1 MNRGARL
8 GYLGDEVRL
17 ALPTRHPI
25 QGMIQS
31 RAPHPYRSN
40 PAVQPWSKRIAIGA
54 LLAVAV
60 LWIVGAVAA
69 EARTGTTTAK
79 TKTPAAKKTSTSPP
93 RATGTVATVG
103 TRAIDQI
110 DIQHAALSLSADPL
124 RVKNPAKWRRSLL
137 DRCVD
142 RELLD
147 MEAERQGLDRDSAL
161 TALRKAR
168 EYSVFWREIYHRV
181 LIPRLKPTDEDL
193 AKAYESLKYR
203 MADLSVI
210 LIRTDLNPGEKPL
223 AQRVAAAAR
232 GGARFDSLVRL
243 YSAHPPTKAKGGR
256 IGWVL
261 LKDVNPAWF
270 EDAKKASEGAVLG
283 PYVGP
288 VGDEIYKIAAFQE
301 LTKDSLANLIYWER
315 SRSITDDYQ
324 KEVLAKYHFEVDSTQ
339 VKGLIFAVA
348 SESPDSI
355 LKSLRPDGTR
365 DKEGVRP
372 ALGVLA
378 RCDGRTITFPDLLT
392 ATPVNRGQIGGLHLD
407 TANEV
412 RAVCAR
418 VIREDLASRDARDR
432 GLDRDPKIARELR
445 LLGEEIRTFEM
456 VRRHTPSL
464 DEAAVR
470 SYFEAHPAL
479 FRRPRAWRV
488 RAVTFAKPESASV
501 NAQAWRASGGIDE
514 TVLAARNDIHDMKQ
528 VTPWTAT
535 AGQYAVARYGTMDL
549 FEGSDDPFTRAVRGA
564 AAGSVVG
571 PIALPYGGHSVMQVL
586 QVEDARPQ
594 TFDEAKI
601 LAYRLKREDDES
613 RWVDA
618 ELTRLRASTPVRIL
632 PGRLEA
638 TKLASHGTTT
648 RTGGVAE

>member
-1 MNRGARL
+1 
-8 GYLGDEVRL
+8 
-17 ALPTRHPI
+17 
-25 QGMIQS
+25 MIQS
-31 RAPHPYRSN
+31 RTPRPYRSN
-40 PAVQPWSKRIAIGA
+40 PAVQPWSKRIAFGVLI
-54 LLAVAV
+54 AVAALWV
-60 LWIVGAVAA
+60 LGAVVA
-69 EARTGTTTAK
+69 EARTGTPTTT
-79 TKTPAAKKTSTSPP
+79 TKVPAAKKPSSSPP
-93 RATGTVATVG
+93 KATGTVATVG
-103 TRAIDQI
+103 PRAIDQI
-110 DIQHAALSLSADPL
+110 DIQHAAQALSADPL
-124 RVKNPAKWRRSLL
+124 RLKNPAKWRRSLL

-147 MEAERQGLDRDSAL
+147 MEAQRQGLDRDSAL
-161 TALRKAR
+161 TALKKER

-181 LIPRLKPTDEDL
+181 LVPRLNPTDDEL
-193 AKAYESLKYR
+193 AKAYASLQYR
-203 MADLSVI
+203 LVDLSVI

-232 GGARFDSLVRL
+232 GGARFDSLARL

-256 IGWVL
+256 IGWLL

-301 LTKDSLANLIYWER
+301 LTKDSLTHLIYFER

-324 KEVLAKYHFEVDSTQ
+324 RETLSKYHFEVDSTQ
-339 VKGLIFAVA
+339 IKGLIFAVA

-365 DKEGVRP
+365 DKQGVRP

-378 RCDGRTITFPDLLT
+378 RCDGRTVTFPDLLM
-392 ATPVNRGQIGGLHLD
+392 AAPVNRGQIGGLHLD
-407 TANEV
+407 SAGEV

-418 VIREDLASRDARDR
+418 AVMEDLTSRDARDR
-432 GLDRDPKIARELR
+432 GLDRVPRIARELR
-445 LLGEEIRTFEM
+445 LLGEEVRTFEM
-456 VRRHTPSL
+456 VRRHTPSP
-464 DEAAVR
+464 DDAAVR
-470 SYFEAHPAL
+470 SYFDAHPAL
-479 FRRPRAWRV
+479 FRRPRTWRV
-488 RAVTFAKPESASV
+488 RVVTFAKPESASV
-501 NAQAWRASGGIDE
+501 NAQAWRASGTIDE
-514 TVLAARNDIHDMKQ
+514 TVLAARNDIHETKG
-528 VTPWTAT
+528 VTPWAAS
-535 AGQYAVARYGTMDL
+535 AGQYAVARYGSMDL
-549 FEGSDDPFTRAVRGA
+549 FEGSDDPLTRAVKGTA
-564 AAGSVVG
+564 ARSVVG
-571 PIALPYGGHSVMQVL
+571 PIALPYGGHAVMQVL

-618 ELTRLRASTPVRIL
+618 ELTRLRAATPVHVL

-648 RTGGVAE
+648 PTGGVAE

>member
-1 MNRGARL
+1 
-8 GYLGDEVRL
+8 
-17 ALPTRHPI
+17 
-25 QGMIQS
+25 MIQS
-31 RAPHPYRSN
+31 RTPRPYRSN
-40 PAVQPWSKRIAIGA
+40 PAVQPWSKPIAIGV
-54 LLAVAV
+54 LIAVAV
-60 LWIVGAVAA
+60 LWIVGAVVA
-69 EARTGTTTAK
+69 EAGTGTPTATTA
-79 TKTPAAKKTSTSPP
+79 TKAPAAKKPSSSPP
-93 RATGTVATVG
+93 KATGTVATVG

-110 DIQHAALSLSADPL
+110 DIQRAAQALSADPL
-124 RVKNPAKWRRSLL
+124 RLKNPAKWRRSLL

-161 TALRKAR
+161 TALKRER

-181 LIPRLKPTDEDL
+181 LVPRLTPTGDEL
-193 AKAYESLKYR
+193 TKAYASLQYR
-203 MADLSVI
+203 MVDLSVI

-223 AQRVAAAAR
+223 AQRVAAAGR
-232 GGARFDSLVRL
+232 GGARFDSLVKL

-261 LKDVNPAWF
+261 MKDVNPAWF

-283 PYVGP
+283 PYAGP

-301 LTKDSLANLIYWER
+301 LSKDSLTHLIYWER

-324 KEVLAKYHFEVDSTQ
+324 KETLTKYHFEVDSTQ
-339 VKGLIFAVA
+339 IKGLIFAVA

-365 DKEGVRP
+365 DKQGARP

-378 RCDGRTITFPDLLT
+378 RCDGRAITFPDLLT
-392 ATPVNRGQIGGLHLD
+392 AAPVNRGQIGGLHLD
-407 TANEV
+407 SADEV

-418 VIREDLASRDARDR
+418 TVMEDLTSRDARDR
-432 GLDRDPKIARELR
+432 GLDRDPRIARELR

-456 VRRHTPSL
+456 VRRHAPNL
-464 DEAAVR
+464 DEAGVR
-470 SYFEAHPAL
+470 SYFDAHPAL
-479 FRRPRAWRV
+479 FRRPRTWRV
-488 RAVTFAKPESASV
+488 RVVTFAKPESASV
-501 NAQAWRASGGIDE
+501 NAQAWRASGTIDE
-514 TVLAARNDIHDMKQ
+514 TVLAARNDIHETKQ
-528 VTPWTAT
+528 VTPWTAS

-549 FEGSDDPFTRAVRGA
+549 FEGSDDPLTRAVKGTA
-564 AAGSVVG
+564 VGSVVG
-571 PIALPYGGHSVMQVL
+571 PIALPYGGHAVMQVL

-618 ELTRLRASTPVRIL
+618 ELIRLRASTPVHVL

-638 TKLASHGTTT
+638 TKLASHGTITP
-648 RTGGVAE
+648 TGGVAE